1 MLPPLFLI
9 LRLTTMYRLWLL
21 MSLSVFNAH
30 ADATA
35 DPKMAWIETSEID
48 GRLHV
53 QAYVKSP
60 KVAELEYDLI
70 SAKSGRSGTS
80 LTKQAGKVNAEAGQT
95 YPLTK
100 LRLGLAKE
108 DTYRLTLNVYEKG
121 KLIAEDTVVFP

>member
-1 MLPPLFLI
+1 
-9 LRLTTMYRLWLL
+9 
-21 MSLSVFNAH
+21 
-30 ADATA
+30 
-35 DPKMAWIETSEID
+35 MAWIETSEID